1 MRCNNKV
8 CLTGKTVIVTG
19 SNTGI
24 GFETALE
31 CAKRGAKVIV
41 ACRDELKGSV
51 AVQNIKTL
59 TGNYDVILKLI
70 DFSSLQ
76 SVRRFA
82 DDVLLTEERLDILI
96 NNAGALA
103 LGNHITDDGF
113 QLEMQVNYFGPALL
127 TLILID
133 LLKKSA
139 PSRIVNVSS
148 IAAKRAKMKSVD
160 KLMAYDGHFDCY
172 ANTKLCVILFT
183 QELSKRL
190 KQFDVS
196 VFTLHPGYIATE
208 ILTRHL
214 GPFKSCLTYMSRRI
228 FKSPEEGAQT
238 TLYCALEPGIEHL
251 TGGFFIECQYQEH
264 FKTAQNP
271 ILAEQLWYETIKV
284 LNFSD

>member
-1 MRCNNKV
+1 MSCTNKV

-59 TGNYDVILKLI
+59 TGNYNVTLKLV
-70 DFSSLQ
+70 DLSSLQ
-76 SVRRFA
+76 SVREFVE
-82 DDVLLTEERLDILI
+82 DVLSTEERLDILI

-103 LGNHITDDGF
+103 LGNHITDDGL
-113 QLEMQVNYFGPALL
+113 QLEMQVNYFGPVLL
-127 TLILID
+127 TLLLIN

-148 IAAKRAKMKSVD
+148 IMAKRATLKSVD
-160 KLMAYDGHFDCY
+160 KLIAYDGHLDCY
-172 ANTKLCVILFT
+172 ANTKLCNILFT
-183 QELSKRL
+183 QELAKRL

-196 VFTLHPGYIATE
+196 VFALHPGSIATE
-208 ILTRHL
+208 ILTQRL
-214 GPFKSCLTYMSRRI
+214 GPLKSCITYMARRI
-228 FKSPEEGAQT
+228 LKSPEEGAQT

-251 TGGFFIECQYQEH
+251 TGGFFTDCQYQEH

-271 ILAEQLWYETIKV
+271 VLAEQLWYETIKV
-284 LNFSD
+284 LNYSD